1 MGKNTGLAKRARAR
15 RAKQINRT
23 MQRKG
28 IFNKCSVLILPY
40 NSAFTKLDGF
50 ATLYGMEYHFSIDN
64 VRFEKFCGQESGEN
78 AQITSDSGH
87 WERLNFITSS
97 EHTGV
102 TLSKDF
108 KNILD
113 SNGST
118 KFSDGFK
125 KNIFQSATI
134 EECKHN
140 IALYLNRLEKKQV
153 VASHQQRIRGMGVYS
168 GQNTCHPTT
177 SYYNR
182 IIEELNAVGW
192 TYLVGVHDSMQRLEL
207 QTADREGRI
216 HKFDVILDSNSK
228 HGDTIALKTTLHI
241 DIPALE
247 KPHTGSGSNV
257 SPTSTLSNGK
267 MVLDGGE
274 DSNLRDMI
282 AFAENELE
290 KYQLFWNIMDDLDS
304 NVWVLEPQNPT
315 RSSTVRRIAIKEHC
329 SMHVKINPSNPKGI
343 CEFDF
348 MGKASIVEPLR
359 SKLHN
364 NIEAWSDSYTPR
376 ENLQRLLGME
386 FPDPKVSADVNFQVE
401 CGVCYSYR
409 RKANA
414 SAEKKNMQAG
424 LNRDVAVYLPDFIC
438 NACGQAF
445 HQLCVSEWL
454 QSVPS
459 TRRSFNMLFG
469 SCPYCNAAV
478 SVALNN

>member
-1 MGKNTGLAKRARAR
+1 MHR
-15 RAKQINRT
+15 RSSLN
-23 MQRKG
+23 
-28 IFNKCSVLILPY
+28 NCSVLILPC
-40 NSAFTKLDGF
+40 NSTFTKLDGF
-50 ATLYGMEYHFSIDN
+50 ASLYGMEYHFSIDN
-64 VRFEKFCGQESGEN
+64 VRFEKFRDQENGER
-78 AQITSDSGH
+78 ARLTTASCHPSR

-108 KNILD
+108 LDVLD

-134 EECKHN
+134 EECTHDLS
-140 IALYLNRLEKKQV
+140 LYLSQLEKKQI
-153 VASHQQRIRGMGVYS
+153 VASHEQLIRGTGVHH
-168 GQNTCHPTT
+168 GQNTCYPTA

-192 TYLVGVHDSMQRLEL
+192 NYLVGVHDSMQRLEL
-207 QTADREGRI
+207 QTIDRGGRI
-216 HKFDVILDSNSK
+216 HKFDVILNSISQ
-228 HGDTIALKTTLHI
+228 HADAVALKTTLHV

-247 KPHTGSGSNV
+247 TPNYGTGVSGSSV
-257 SPTSTLSNGK
+257 SPSSTLANGK
-267 MVLDGGE
+267 VVLDGGE

-282 AFAENELE
+282 IFVENELE
-290 KYQLFWNIMDDLDS
+290 KFQLFWNIMDDFDS
-304 NVWVLEPQNPT
+304 NVWVLEPQNPN
-315 RSSTVRRIAIKEHC
+315 RCSTVRRIAIKEHC

-359 SKLHN
+359 SKLHT

-376 ENLQRLLGME
+376 ENLQRLLGIK
-386 FPDPKVSADVNFQVE
+386 FPDPKVSADLNFQVE

-409 RKANA
+409 RKGNA
-414 SAEKKNMQAG
+414 SVGKKNVHVGAE
-424 LNRDVAVYLPDFIC
+424 RDVVVHLPDFIC

-478 SVALNN
+478 SVPLDN